1 MTSDRSRAA
10 ETKMQG
16 LFASHPSTLCS
27 SIVLEA
33 LGINFGKN
41 ERMIQF
47 QGRLFQSAN
56 KEINVLRLH
65 I

>member
-10 ETKMQG
+10 EPPGHAGIVCK
-16 LFASHPSTLCS
+16 PSQYF
-27 SIVLEA
+27 VLEHRA
-33 LGINFGKN
+33 RNAINFGNN

-56 KEINVLRLH
+56 EGNDVLRLH